1 MTWTRTGDNAA
12 TYPDLMKV
20 YGLDGTDERTVNE
33 LSGWLFRC
41 AFQVAAHKTDYEVD
55 MGTAHMLGNGRGSIL
70 IELAARAGLLTIE
83 ERDGLKY
90 LLIKQDPE
98 FIHIPTRA
106 ELEWASQRNND
117 RRNTRLLVQVLLR
130 DGDQCRWCGIL
141 VHWTGSTTDRKGEWD
156 HLDPTQPET
165 TKDLLVVS
173 CLRCNRGRGV
183 DREAWDSSHEMRTPP
198 ERPIFGK
205 HTAKRLTDNGH
216 PTEANHRSDDS
227 KAPAG
232 ADTARPR
239 AVRSAT
245 PIAAPSSRVAPAAA
259 GTAPNASAT
268 SSAITP
274 PTVVPESS
282 GTVPNPQSVKS
293 QLVGS
298 GRDGTGL
305 PQVSPGAREGDGT
318 ALPATRKK
326 RRRGKRGRKP
336 TPDVLPAPVTDV
348 QMEDPPEWA
357 LEELGEAS

>member
-20 YGLDGTDERTVNE
+20 HGMDGTDQRTVNE
-33 LSGWLFRC
+33 LSGWLLRC

-55 MGTAHMLGNGRGSIL
+55 MGTAHMLGNGRGPEL
-70 IELAARAGLLTIE
+70 IALAVRAGLVTIE
-83 ERDGLKY
+83 ERDGLRH
-90 LLIKQDPE
+90 LVIKQDPE

-106 ELEWASQRNND
+106 ELEWAAQRNSD

-130 DGDQCRWCGIL
+130 DGDNCRWCGIL
-141 VHWTGSTTDRKGEWD
+141 VHWTGTTTDRKGEWD
-156 HLDPTQPET
+156 HMDPTQPET

-183 DREAWDSSHEMRTPP
+183 DREAWDSSHELREPP
-198 ERPIFGK
+198 EHPRFGK
-205 HTAKRLTDNGH
+205 HSAKRLTDNGF

-227 KAPAG
+227 AAPAG

-245 PIAAPSSRVAPAAA
+245 PAPPQPSRVVPAAA
-259 GTAPNASAT
+259 GTAPSTSAT
-268 SSAITP
+268 SSATTP
-274 PTVVPESS
+274 REVVPRSS

-293 QLVGS
+293 QLAGS

-305 PQVSPGAREGDGT
+305 SQVSPGAPEGDGA
-318 ALPATRKK
+318 ALPTARKK
-326 RRRGKRGRKP
+326 RRRGKRGRKNQ
-336 TPDVLPAPVTDV
+336 TGSTAALVTDV
-348 QMEDPPEWA
+348 PMEDPPDWA
-357 LEELGEAS
+357 RDEMGEAS

>member
-20 YGLDGTDERTVNE
+20 HGMDGTDIRTVNE
-33 LSGWLFRC
+33 LSGWLLRC

-55 MGTAHMLGNGRGSIL
+55 MGTAHMLGNGRGPEL
-70 IELAARAGLLTIE
+70 IELAVRAGLVTIH

-106 ELEWASQRNND
+106 ELEWAAQRNSD

-130 DGDQCRWCGIL
+130 DGDNCRWCGIL
-141 VHWTGSTTDRKGEWD
+141 VHWTGTTTDRKGEWD

-183 DREAWDSSHEMRTPP
+183 DREAWDSSHELRSPP
-198 ERPIFGK
+198 DRPTFGK

-227 KAPAG
+227 RAPAG

-245 PIAAPSSRVAPAAA
+245 PAAAPSSRAAPAAA
-259 GTAPNASAT
+259 GTAPSTRATRSAT
-268 SSAITP
+268 TP
-274 PTVVPESS
+274 TPVVPESS

-298 GRDGTGL
+298 GRDGTEHT
-305 PQVSPGAREGDGT
+305 QVSPGAAEGDGT
-318 ALPATRKK
+318 ALPSTRKK
-326 RRRGKRGRKP
+326 RRRGKRGRKNQTV
-336 TPDVLPAPVTDV
+336 TPAAPVTDLQV
-348 QMEDPPEWA
+348 EDPPEWA
-357 LEELGEAS
+357 RDEMGEAS

>member
-1 MTWTRTGDNAA
+1 LTWTRTGDNAA
-12 TYPDLMKV
+12 TYPDLMKI
-20 YGLDGTDERTVNE
+20 YGMEGTDERTVNE

-55 MGTAHMLGNGRGSIL
+55 MGTAHMLANGRGQVL
-70 IELAARAGLLTIE
+70 IDLSVRAGLVTLE

-106 ELEWASQRNND
+106 ELAFAAQRNSD
-117 RRNTRLLVQVLLR
+117 RRNTRLIVQVLQR

-183 DREAWDSSHEMRTPP
+183 DREAWDSSHELRTPP
-198 ERPIFGK
+198 EHPIFGK

-245 PIAAPSSRVAPAAA
+245 PAASPSTRVAPAAA
-259 GTAPNASAT
+259 GTAPSTRAT
-268 SSAITP
+268 SSATTP
-274 PTVVPESS
+274 PKVVPESS
-282 GTVPNPQSVKS
+282 GTVRNPQSVKS
-293 QLVGS
+293 ELAGS
-298 GRDGTGL
+298 GRDGMGL
-305 PQVSPGAREGDGT
+305 PQVSPGAGEGDGT
-318 ALPATRKK
+318 ALPTARKK
-326 RRRGKRGRKP
+326 RRRGKRGRKIS
-336 TPDVLPAPVTDV
+336 TTALTTTQTTD
-348 QMEDPPEWA
+348 